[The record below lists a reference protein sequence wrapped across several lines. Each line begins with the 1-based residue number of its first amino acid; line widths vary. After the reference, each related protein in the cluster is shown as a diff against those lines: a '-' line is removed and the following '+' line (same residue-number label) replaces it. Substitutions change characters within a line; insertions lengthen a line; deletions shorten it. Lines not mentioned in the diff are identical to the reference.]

1 VDLKRAREIMVP
13 LDRYPWVT
21 PNFALGAAIEMIEDS
36 LYDIQCANGRHSLP
50 RVLLVIDPK
59 DGLVGLLRRRDIL
72 RGLHPTLS
80 WSAPAGAGRGAYV
93 VPTDPNLSELSFDH
107 LLRRMRSHAC
117 RTVREVMQPVETTV
131 MADDHV
137 FKVIAEMVSRNV
149 SLIPVL
155 DAGDVIGAVR
165 TVDVLHEV
173 ARMLGGEEYEAC
185 RP

>member
-1 VDLKRAREIMVP
+1 MVP

-36 LYDIQCANGRHSLP
+36 GYDIQCANGRYSLP
-50 RVLLVIDPK
+50 RVLLVIDPR

-72 RGLHPTLS
+72 RGLHPAFS
-80 WSAPAGAGRGAYV
+80 WDAPEGAGRRAFMIR
-93 VPTDPNLSELSFDH
+93 TDPNLVELSSDH
-107 LLRRMRSHAC
+107 LLQRMRSHAC

-131 MADDHV
+131 RADDHV
-137 FKVIAEMVSRNV
+137 FTVIEEMVARNV
-149 SLIPVL
+149 SLVPVL
-155 DAGDVIGAVR
+155 EQGEVIGAVR